1 MGSISEIGAAIIEAA
16 ASGDLNQLRVIR
28 NKVDDISEYRKI
40 CDEYSDF
47 TTGRNVLHHV
57 VEMGN
62 FEICKF
68 LIKTVKVYIDAL
80 TYKGDTPLAQAVKGE
95 HVKIVKFLINQ
106 RAEINLSD
114 VEGFTPLHYAV
125 LKDNMEVME
134 LLKGALVEEASTGGT
149 PLQVA
154 VSRGNVQAVK
164 YLLSRGAHPSRY
176 CAAVDTPLTC
186 AVKSRS
192 FECLKLLLAANAD
205 PNSYFSSSP
214 LASAAKEGDTKFL
227 ECLLKAKADP
237 NTIERDFY
245 IKPIEDA
252 AMVHNRAAVKILFP
266 VTKRLEIYP
275 NWTVDGIIESFHSE
289 EFKTLRE
296 QKRTMHL
303 AGLEAQGMHEASNKQ
318 YRTAT
323 LVYRMASLLDP
334 SNPTWL
340 SKRMLLQAH
349 ADETIF
355 ALLDA
360 QECIR
365 LKPDFP
371 VPHPHHTGDIAAAAN
386 QIFKKFLMAGL
397 AFSLDPYNEATL
409 CAFRV
414 TMFDYFASFSQ
425 MSSPD
430 MILSFS

>member
-16 ASGDLNQLRVIR
+16 ASGDLNQLRAIR
-28 NKVDDISEYRKI
+28 NKADDISEYQKI

-47 TTGRNVLHHV
+47 TTGRNVLHHA
-57 VEMGN
+57 VEIGH

-80 TYKGDTPLAQAVKGE
+80 TYKGASPLSEAVKGE

-106 RAEINLSD
+106 GADISLSD

-125 LKDNMEVME
+125 LKDNMEVMK
-134 LLKGALVEEASTGGT
+134 LLKGAWVEAVSAGGT
-149 PLQVA
+149 PLQIA

-164 YLLSRGAHPSRY
+164 CLLSHGADPSGY

-192 FECLKLLLAANAD
+192 FECLKLLLA
-205 PNSYFSSSP
+205 
-214 LASAAKEGDTKFL
+214 
-227 ECLLKAKADP
+227 
-237 NTIERDFY
+237 
-245 IKPIEDA
+245 
-252 AMVHNRAAVKILFP
+252 
-266 VTKRLEIYP
+266 
-275 NWTVDGIIESFHSE
+275 
-289 EFKTLRE
+289 RE
-296 QKRTMHL
+296 QKRTTYL
-303 AGLEAQGMHEASNKQ
+303 TELEAQGMQDTSYKQ
-318 YRTAT
+318 YRHAS

-334 SNPTWL
+334 ANPTWI
-340 SKRMLLQAH
+340 SKRSLLLAR
-349 ADETIF
+349 ADESIF

-360 QECIR
+360 QEYIR

-371 VPHPHHTGDIAAAAN
+371 VSHPQHTGDIAAAAN

-397 AFSLDPYNEATL
+397 AFSLDPYNEAMFPE
-409 CAFRV
+409 FRV
-414 TMFDYFASFSQ
+414 AMFDYFASFSQ

-430 MILSFS
+430 VILSFS

>member
-16 ASGDLNQLRVIR
+16 ASGDLNQLRAIR
-28 NKVDDISEYRKI
+28 NKADDISEYQKI

-47 TTGRNVLHHV
+47 TTGRNVLHHA
-57 VEMGN
+57 VEIGH

-80 TYKGDTPLAQAVKGE
+80 TYKGASPLSEAVKGE

-106 RAEINLSD
+106 GADISLSD

-125 LKDNMEVME
+125 LKDNMEVMK
-134 LLKGALVEEASTGGT
+134 LLKGAWVEAVSAGGT
-149 PLQVA
+149 PLQIA

-164 YLLSRGAHPSRY
+164 CLLSHGADPSGY

-192 FECLKLLLAANAD
+192 FECLKLLLA
-205 PNSYFSSSP
+205 
-214 LASAAKEGDTKFL
+214 
-227 ECLLKAKADP
+227 
-237 NTIERDFY
+237 DFY
-245 IKPIEDA
+245 KPIEDA
-252 AMVHNRAAVKILFP
+252 AMVHNRTAVEILFP

-275 NWTVDGIIESFHSE
+275 NWTVNGIIESFHSE

-296 QKRTMHL
+296 QKRTTYL
-303 AGLEAQGMHEASNKQ
+303 TELEAQGMQDTSYKQ
-318 YRTAT
+318 YRHAS

-334 SNPTWL
+334 ANPTWI
-340 SKRMLLQAH
+340 SKRSLLLAR
-349 ADETIF
+349 ADESIF

-360 QECIR
+360 QEYIR

-371 VPHPHHTGDIAAAAN
+371 VSHPQHTGDIAAAAN

-397 AFSLDPYNEATL
+397 AFSLDPYNEAMFPE
-409 CAFRV
+409 FRV
-414 TMFDYFASFSQ
+414 AMFDYFASFSQ

-430 MILSFS
+430 VILSFS

>member
-28 NKVDDISEYRKI
+28 NKVDDIIEYQKI

-47 TTGRNVLHHV
+47 ATGRNALHYA
-57 VEMGN
+57 VEIGH

-68 LIKTVKVYIDAL
+68 LIKTVQVYIDAS
-80 TYKGDTPLAQAVKGE
+80 TYKGSSPLSEAVKGE

-106 RAEINLSD
+106 GADVSLSD
-114 VEGFTPLHYAV
+114 VEGFTPVHYAV

-134 LLKGALVEEASTGGT
+134 LLKVGSVKPAASAGGS
-149 PLQVA
+149 PLQIA

-164 YLLSRGAHPSRY
+164 YLLSHGAHPDVY

-205 PNSYFSSSP
+205 PNSYFSLSP
-214 LASAAKEGDTKFL
+214 LAAAAKEGDTKFL

-237 NTIERDFY
+237 NSSPRDFY
-245 IKPIEDA
+245 KPIEDA
-252 AMVHNRAAVKILFP
+252 AMVHNRAAVEILFP

-289 EFKTLRE
+289 EFKTMIEL
-296 QKRTMHL
+296 KRTMEL
-303 AGLEAQGMHEASNKQ
+303 TELEAQGMDEASNKQ
-318 YRTAT
+318 YRHAT
-323 LVYRMASLLDP
+323 LIYRVASLLDP
-334 SNPTWL
+334 ANPTWI
-340 SKRMLLQAH
+340 SKRSLLLARTN
-349 ADETIF
+349 ELIF

-371 VPHPHHTGDIAAAAN
+371 VPRHHHAGDIAAAAN

-397 AFSLDPYNEATL
+397 AFSLDPYNKAMFR
-409 CAFRV
+409 AFRLA
-414 TMFDYFASFSQ
+414 MFDYFASFSQ

-430 MILSFS
+430 VILSFS

>member
-1 MGSISEIGAAIIEAA
+1 MGSISEIA
-16 ASGDLNQLRVIR
+16 IR
-28 NKVDDISEYRKI
+28 NKADDISEYQKI

-47 TTGRNVLHHV
+47 TTGRNVLHHA
-57 VEMGN
+57 VEIGH

-80 TYKGDTPLAQAVKGE
+80 TYKGASPLSEAVKGE

-106 RAEINLSD
+106 GADISLSD

-125 LKDNMEVME
+125 LKDNMEVMK
-134 LLKGALVEEASTGGT
+134 LLKGAWVEAVSAGGT
-149 PLQVA
+149 PLQIA

-164 YLLSRGAHPSRY
+164 CLLSHGADPSGY

-192 FECLKLLLAANAD
+192 FECLKLLLAAKAN
-205 PNSYFSSSP
+205 PNSYFSLSP
-214 LASAAKEGDTKFL
+214 LASAAKEGDTKYL

-237 NTIERDFY
+237 NSIPRDFY
-245 IKPIEDA
+245 KPIEDA
-252 AMVHNRAAVKILFP
+252 AMVHNRTAVEILFP

-275 NWTVDGIIESFHSE
+275 NWTVNGIIESFHSE

-296 QKRTMHL
+296 QKRTTYL
-303 AGLEAQGMHEASNKQ
+303 TELEAQGMQDTSYKQ
-318 YRTAT
+318 YRHAS

-334 SNPTWL
+334 ANPTWI
-340 SKRMLLQAH
+340 SKRSLLLAR
-349 ADETIF
+349 ADESIF

-360 QECIR
+360 QEYIR

-371 VPHPHHTGDIAAAAN
+371 VSHPQHTGDIAAAAN

-397 AFSLDPYNEATL
+397 AFSLDPYNEAMFPE
-409 CAFRV
+409 FRV
-414 TMFDYFASFSQ
+414 AMFDYFASFSQ

-430 MILSFS
+430 VILSFS